1 MPRQP
6 PRQPPRPPPRP
17 PRTPSRIARPAPAAA
32 GAHPTP
38 PAALNGVR
46 GIASRTGLSTA
57 TVSRVIN
64 GQAGVAEA
72 TRQKVLAAV
81 LASGFEPN
89 AAARALSTRRSR
101 TIGAVIPILAH
112 SIFATFLNGIERE
125 LALHGYALVVATT
138 GGSLV
143 REASRARELLQLG
156 AEGLI
161 VSGATHDP
169 AFAEL
174 VLARRV
180 PVVATS
186 IFDARS
192 AWPTIRYDN
201 RHLGEK
207 ALAHLLSLGH
217 RRVAVLHGP
226 VADNDRTRLRLAG
239 VRSAAAAWAAVAS
252 PATPTSS
259 TTSTSSVTAAS
270 KASKASKASNPSAAT
285 PTLHF
290 VETSLDATGGAVA
303 ARAALAA
310 RPPCTALLCL
320 SDVLAL
326 GAMFEARRAGVEV
339 PGQLSIMGFDDLDWA
354 AISEPPLTTL
364 RLPTAQMGELAAR
377 ALVDRLDSGIA
388 IKPRLLDAEVVL
400 RGSTAAA
407 PGARARR
414 PATARPR

>member
-1 MPRQP
+1 M
-6 PRQPPRPPPRP
+6 PRP
-17 PRTPSRIARPAPAAA
+17 PRKPSRAPSRSAAPASAPTSAA
-32 GAHPTP
+32 EPARAIAP
-38 PAALNGVR
+38 PAKAKALSGVR
-46 GIASRTGLSTA
+46 GIASRTGLSAA

-64 GQAGVAEA
+64 GQADVAEA
-72 TRQKVLAAV
+72 TRHKVLAAV
-81 LASGFEPN
+81 AASGFEPN

-101 TIGAVIPILAH
+101 TIGAVIPTLAH

-138 GGSLV
+138 GGSAA
-143 REASRARELLQLG
+143 REAARARELLQLG

-161 VSGATHDP
+161 VSGAVHDP
-169 AFAEL
+169 AFAAL
-174 VLARRV
+174 MLARRV

-186 IFDARS
+186 IFDLRS
-192 AWPTIRYDN
+192 AWPTIGYDN

-226 VADNDRTRLRLAG
+226 EADNDRTRLRLAG
-239 VRSAAAAWAAVAS
+239 VRAAAAASGAASAAASTSGSTSASTTASAKAKASAAAA
-252 PATPTSS
+252 
-259 TTSTSSVTAAS
+259 
-270 KASKASKASNPSAAT
+270 
-285 PTLHF
+285 TLQF

-310 RPPCTALLCL
+310 RPRCTALLCL

-326 GAMFEARRAGVEV
+326 GAMFEARRAGLEV

-400 RGSTAAA
+400 RGSTAAV
-407 PGARARR
+407 PGAAARR
-414 PATARPR
+414 ASAARVR